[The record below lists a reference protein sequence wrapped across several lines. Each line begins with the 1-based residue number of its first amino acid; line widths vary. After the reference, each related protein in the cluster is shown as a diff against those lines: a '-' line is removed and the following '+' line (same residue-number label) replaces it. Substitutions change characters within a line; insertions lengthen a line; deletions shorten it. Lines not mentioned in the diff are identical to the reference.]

1 MTGFHLDLTL
11 LSRNKSLLT
20 KAAKLGH
27 ARHGEKKISLDKI
40 DKSVQ
45 CLGISCQEGTESP
58 VINVVN
64 VFRVSI
70 RSSGVQES

>member
-27 ARHGEKKISLDKI
+27 ARHGEKKSRWIKLTRVF
-40 DKSVQ
+40 SVQ
-45 CLGISCQEGTESP
+45 ASLARRGQSRQ
-58 VINVVN
+58 
-64 VFRVSI
+64 
-70 RSSGVQES
+70 